1 MNNGHFVF
9 NFLRN
14 RYKNKENK
22 FLRSFHYENS
32 KELGHLHKQGNFFSP
47 TEKGRG
53 RTFLNVL
60 VLSVILFQLPV
71 PPVT

>member
-1 MNNGHFVF
+1 MNNGRFVL

-14 RYKNKENK
+14 WYKNKDNK

-32 KELGHLHKQGNFFSP
+32 KELGHLNFTQTGQLDFSP

-53 RTFLNVL
+53 RTFLNAL
-60 VLSVILFQLPV
+60 VL
-71 PPVT
+71 